1 MLGKG
6 YVLVFIIVNFLILK
20 FKIVEFVEGKFEE
33 VNEILVIFIEE
44 VEMEESGWSVIFVN
58 CE

>member
-20 FKIVEFVEGKFEE
+20 FKIVEFVEGKLEE